1 MINKNMNKLNST
13 VMIIEDESLLLDVIS
28 KKIKKSGL
36 ISITCTSGEKAIEK
50 LKKMTEMPEV
60 IWLDYHLRG
69 GMDGLEFLQEIKANV
84 KWSGIPVVVV
94 SNSASSDEVHH
105 MLALGVNKYILK
117 AEYRLDQ
124 IIETI
129 MKFVNDG
136 EK

>member
-1 MINKNMNKLNST
+1 MKKINST

-28 KKIKKSGL
+28 KKIHKSGL
-36 ISITCTSGEKAIEK
+36 TPIACKTGEKAVEC
-50 LKKMTEMPEV
+50 LKKMTELPEV

-105 MLALGVNKYILK
+105 MLALGVNKYMLK

-124 IIETI
+124 IIDTI
-129 MKFVNDG
+129 KKFVNDG

>member
-1 MINKNMNKLNST
+1 
-13 VMIIEDESLLLDVIS
+13 MIIEDESLLLDVIS

-36 ISITCTSGEKAIEK
+36 ESIACASGEMAIEK
-50 LKKMTEMPEV
+50 LKKMTELPEV

-105 MLALGVNKYILK
+105 MLALGVNKYMLK

-129 MKFVNDG
+129 IKFVNDG